1 MLKTATGNLYSSIT
15 SNDNDI
21 SSINTSISGLE
32 TATGNLLSTQS
43 YLISSCASQGNN
55 ITSLKTATGNMLDGT
70 ATFTTIN
77 VGTYQTTSS
86 ANYSSVLG
94 GQWNGITGADYSA
107 VLGGK
112 HTSVTHDYAYSMGYN
127 IDSVSANTTH
137 VDQLYAKN
145 LPNGDPSMAGI
156 LYTRT
161 GSQLGMSGSTHC
173 LSSSFVMVSKG

>member
-1 MLKTATGNLYSSIT
+1 MSLSGTSWFMAESLTGQNLGEDIT
-15 SNDNDI
+15 
-21 SSINTSISGLE
+21 
-32 TATGNLLSTQS
+32 
-43 YLISSCASQGNN
+43 
-55 ITSLKTATGNMLDGT
+55 
-70 ATFTTIN
+70 
-77 VGTYQTTSS
+77 
-86 ANYSSVLG
+86 
-94 GQWNGITGADYSA
+94 TGADYSA

-173 LSSSFVMVSKG
+173 LSSSFVMVSNG